1 MTCLVEVFVSI
12 GSNIEPSLHV
22 PQSIKLLEAHFGE
35 LQQSNCYESKA
46 VGFDGD
52 NFVNLVVKFKTDKS
66 VADVNKVLHQIED
79 QEGRIRNNG
88 KAWDSRTMDLDIL
101 LYGDECGFV
110 DSTELPRPEVLDQA
124 HVLMPLVELAPN
136 KVHPQ
141 AQLTYAELLLNKQ
154 FSSEDI
160 WKINF

>member
-1 MTCLVEVFVSI
+1 MACSVDVFVSI
-12 GSNIEPSLHV
+12 GSNIEPSLHIV
-22 PQSIKLLEAHFGE
+22 QSIKAMEAYFGR

-52 NFVNLVVKFKTDKS
+52 NFLNLVVKFKTDKS
-66 VADVNKVLHQIED
+66 VADVNKILHKIED

-101 LYGDECGFV
+101 LYGDE
-110 DSTELPRPEVLDQA
+110 ELPRPEVLDQA
-124 HVLMPLVELAPN
+124 HVLIPLVELAAD

-141 AQLTYAELLLNKQ
+141 VQQTYSELLLNKQ
-154 FSSEDI
+154 FSPKDI
-160 WKINF
+160 WKVTL